1 MPIVAAVV
9 EVLAGRLAPAQALEQ
24 LMRREARP
32 ESNRIDPQT
41 DPA

>member
-9 EVLAGRLAPAQALEQ
+9 EVLDGRLAPAQALAK

-32 ESNRIDPQT
+32 ESSGSDPQT